1 MVNIDVFVDDFV
13 KRLKA
18 VFGNRIWFVGLQ
30 GSYARGEENENSD
43 IDMVVILDKLSA
55 SDIERYNQLL
65 DGIPERKLMCG
76 FLSGKSELLNWNKSE
91 LFQFYYDTK
100 PIAGSLDEILFLIDD
115 VSIDQAIKDGVCSIY
130 HSCVHN
136 MLYEKSAEIL
146 KSLYKSA
153 AFVIQAICFK
163 QTGEYFSKKAEL
175 IEAVNE
181 NDKSIL
187 KEFSNIKAEKEID
200 FQRMSGMLFNWS
212 KNLIKGE

>member
-1 MVNIDVFVDDFV
+1 MDIDVFVDNFV

-18 VFGNRIWFVGLQ
+18 VFGNRIWFIGLQ

-100 PIAGSLDEILFLIDD
+100 PIAGSLDELLFLIDD

-175 IEAVNE
+175 IEAVND

-187 KEFSNIKAEKEID
+187 KELFNIKAGQEID

>member
-1 MVNIDVFVDDFV
+1 MDIDVFVDNFV

-18 VFGNRIWFVGLQ
+18 VFDNRIWFIGLQ

-65 DGIPERKLMCG
+65 DSIPERKLMCG

-100 PIAGSLDEILFLIDD
+100 PIAGSLDELLFLIDD

-136 MLYEKSAEIL
+136 MLYEKSAKIL

-163 QTGEYFSKKAEL
+163 QKGEYFSKKAEL

-187 KEFSNIKAEKEID
+187 KEFSNIKAGKEID